1 VSLSNLS
8 RRDFLVAS
16 AGAATALSG
25 CSLTSSDKETGR
37 GTVRFAMSGSVTT
50 ADTADPA
57 LSNTQHDGRLMTAV
71 YEQLTRYDESL
82 GAQPWLAES
91 WEPNERADVW
101 EFKLRRGVSFHNG
114 DRLNAKDVE
123 YTFRRLL
130 DPKTG
135 SPVAAELADLDPD
148 GVRARDDRTVQFRL
162 RQPNADLPLS
172 LITKQTYIVPDGA
185 SSSDLR
191 KRAVGTGAFK
201 LKEFTPGEDTTVFV
215 RNRRYW
221 QQGLPRSGTLR
232 LVSISEAGSRVA
244 ALLRGQVDII
254 ENPPETDLP
263 RLRSEAAVVSDKKGD
278 MELIAVQM
286 DEPPF
291 DDNRVRLALKYALD
305 RQAMIQLVAQRHG
318 LVTNDIPIASVL
330 QHALKG
336 PARERN
342 VAKAKALL
350 AEAGHAGGLKLRLA
364 VSDVQARFIDF
375 ATSYKEMAAQA
386 GIDLELDVRPA
397 DSYWE
402 EAWLKVPMFVSAWI
416 ARPTAAMLRLLFLSK
431 SSSNETH
438 WGGRPWDERFFQA
451 QGTLDPQARA
461 GLYQELQSEIVDEG
475 GYLVPYMHATIG
487 ATSGDIAGWKPSG
500 TFFERFDTI
509 QRR

>member
-1 VSLSNLS
+1 
-8 RRDFLVAS
+8 
-16 AGAATALSG
+16 
-25 CSLTSSDKETGR
+25 
-37 GTVRFAMSGSVTT
+37 
-50 ADTADPA
+50 
-57 LSNTQHDGRLMTAV
+57 
-71 YEQLTRYDESL
+71 
-82 GAQPWLAES
+82 
-91 WEPNERADVW
+91 
-101 EFKLRRGVSFHNG
+101 
-114 DRLNAKDVE
+114 
-123 YTFRRLL
+123 
-130 DPKTG
+130 
-135 SPVAAELADLDPD
+135 
-148 GVRARDDRTVQFRL
+148 
-162 RQPNADLPLS
+162 
-172 LITKQTYIVPDGA
+172 YIVPDGA

-191 KRAVGTGAFK
+191 KRAEGTGAFK

-215 RNRRYW
+215 RNRSYW
-221 QQGLPRSGTLR
+221 QQGLPRSETLR

-263 RLRSEAAVVSDKKGD
+263 RLRSDSTAVVSDKKGD
-278 MELIAVQM
+278 MELVAVQM
-286 DEPPF
+286 DEAPF

-305 RQAMIQLVAQRHG
+305 RRAMVKLVAQSHG

-330 QHALKG
+330 QYALEG
-336 PARERN
+336 PAREVN

-350 AEAGHAGGLKLRLA
+350 AEAGHADGLKVKLA

-375 ATSYKEMAAQA
+375 ATSYKQMAAEA

-438 WGGRPWDERFFQA
+438 WGGQEWDKRFFEA
-451 QGTLDPQARA
+451 QGTLDPEARG
-461 GLYQELQSEIVDEG
+461 GLYQKLQSEIVDQG

-487 ATSGDIAGWKPSG
+487 ATRSDIAGWKPSG